1 MHRELGMSMEQSYEQ
16 ANALEQSITS
26 GAEQTYMGQIA
37 AEGRLMDT
45 MQQGEEASGALA
57 ARAGASGIK
66 SGGTMAEVLQSQ
78 IGQQTNQMRKQIDSA
93 REINMEGLKTQ
104 GRALNNMRNQF
115 DKGSS
120 FMDLYNYKR
129 KQVTDGAQ
137 LDIDY
142 ANKIYDQNTY
152 NVGWFLADAFD
163 VIGAGANLYTSG
175 VQQGWWGSSSS
186 KPNTSNV
193 GTGRMSNRR
202 SNNG

>member
-26 GAEQTYMGQIA
+26 GAEQTYMGQVA
-37 AEGRLMDT
+37 AEGRLLDT

-78 IGQQTNQMRKQIDSA
+78 IGQQTSQMRKQIDSA

-104 GRALNNMRNQF
+104 GRALNNMRNQY
-115 DKGSS
+115 DQGSS

-129 KQVTDGAQ
+129 QRVTEGAQ

-142 ANKIYDQNTY
+142 ANKVYDQNKY
-152 NVGWFLADAFD
+152 NASWFLADAFD
-163 VIGAGANLYTSG
+163 VIGTGANIYTSG
-175 VQQGWWGSSSS
+175 VQQGWIKTPSS
-186 KPNTSNV
+186 
-193 GTGRMSNRR
+193 RMARAGNIGAGIS
-202 SNNG
+202 G

>member
-1 MHRELGMSMEQSYEQ
+1 MHRELEMSMEQSNDQ

-37 AEGRLMDT
+37 AEGRLLDT

-104 GRALNNMRNQF
+104 GRALNNMRNQY
-115 DKGSS
+115 DQGSS

-129 KQVTDGAQ
+129 QRVTEGAQ

-142 ANKIYDQNTY
+142 ANKIYDQNKY
-152 NVGWFLADAFD
+152 NLGWFLADAFD
-163 VIGAGANLYTSG
+163 VIGAGANVFTSG
-175 VQQGWWGSSSS
+175 VQQGWIKGKSS
-186 KPNTSNV
+186 
-193 GTGRMSNRR
+193 RMSRTGAIG
-202 SNNG
+202 SGIG